1 MKRTNVPKTNM
12 ATNQPFRFLCGSF
25 LYRFSNLL
33 NNSILCFSD
42 MKNVRTYKR
51 IKGIAIRTKADFVN
65 SLFNTYEIGT
75 ASE

>member
-1 MKRTNVPKTNM
+1 
-12 ATNQPFRFLCGSF
+12 
-25 LYRFSNLL
+25 
-33 NNSILCFSD
+33 